1 MSHAECR
8 CFEQKLAY
16 FTAPSLLGIKCANLV
31 SMDSKEFNIAEQTKR
46 FNKKAE
52 CKGLR
57 IKLMCRCKN
66 HMLVLLYNKKLL
78 KKSLCDA
85 NRRNILMSYG
95 YEREFSLEKDLNR
108 LSKRI
113 AEESEFPHEIGIF
126 LGYPTEDVEGFIA
139 NKGDNFKLCG
149 CWKVYGDEEKA
160 KRLFINYDRCR
171 SFLCNKLN
179 EGSDIY
185 RALKIS

>member
-1 MSHAECR
+1 
-8 CFEQKLAY
+8 
-16 FTAPSLLGIKCANLV
+16 
-31 SMDSKEFNIAEQTKR
+31 
-46 FNKKAE
+46 
-52 CKGLR
+52 
-57 IKLMCRCKN
+57 
-66 HMLVLLYNKKLL
+66 ML
-78 KKSLCDA
+78 
-85 NRRNILMSYG
+85 I
-95 YEREFSLEKDLNR
+95 FSLEKDLNR

>member
-1 MSHAECR
+1 
-8 CFEQKLAY
+8 
-16 FTAPSLLGIKCANLV
+16 
-31 SMDSKEFNIAEQTKR
+31 
-46 FNKKAE
+46 
-52 CKGLR
+52 
-57 IKLMCRCKN
+57 
-66 HMLVLLYNKKLL
+66 MLVLLYNEKLL

-171 SFLCNKLN
+171 NFLCNKLN